1 MDVTTQKGQELLDYI
16 DNLAEL
22 AGDGERAVAFTTAW
36 RAIRA
41 RLPFIEREA
50 AAATLSLDVE
60 RLVRLIENEGVV
72 RWADDGHRA
81 RFIENVTFLLS
92 GAAAATP
99 SLPLDVRIDWPCAAT
114 REAPGWCVPHDS
126 HWIAVEGTCKRMRL
140 ERVVSDALSASSEPS
155 KGEPR

>member
-50 AAATLSLDVE
+50 AAATPSLDVDA
-60 RLVRLIENEGVV
+60 L
-72 RWADDGHRA
+72 
-81 RFIENVTFLLS
+81 
-92 GAAAATP
+92 AAALRFHFEDHTAGEPGDHSQCTGDIAARYARLARLDEGSATQ
-99 SLPLDVRIDWPCAAT
+99 DQ
-114 REAPGWCVPHDS
+114 G
-126 HWIAVEGTCKRMRL
+126 
-140 ERVVSDALSASSEPS
+140 

>member
-50 AAATLSLDVE
+50 AAATPSLDVE

-99 SLPLDVRIDWPCAAT
+99 SLPLTDVLDALDAQAALL
-114 REAPGWCVPHDS
+114 ACY
-126 HWIAVEGTCKRMRL
+126 
-140 ERVVSDALSASSEPS
+140 RVGKQPSGKLLDRVGRANELRRSLSASSEPS